1 MAHPSTAVAV
11 SPLPP
16 RSRTRRPKLPGR
28 RLAIVAYN
36 SNPTNLGLLSAAS
49 KFGLDAFIIPPEA
62 VAGQLRA
69 FDLALG
75 RLDVLPTV
83 DGPEPGLEELR
94 RLEDKG
100 VHVLNRAGAL
110 LCAHDKLATALR
122 LSAFGLPH
130 PRTAHIGAGCDFAF
144 SFPVVVKPRFG
155 SWGRDVT
162 LCPSRVALE
171 RCLRDLRRKAWFRRQ
186 GALVQEFVQP
196 RGRDLRLLVVAGEI
210 VGAVERIAAPGE
222 WRTNISLGGR
232 RSACAPPPQ
241 ACLLAQ
247 GAAAALGT
255 DLAGVDL
262 LPNGQSGWVI
272 LEVNGAVEFSAD
284 YSVDGESVFGRVVR
298 VLAETARAAARNTA
312 EAS

>member
-1 MAHPSTAVAV
+1 MAHPSTALSV

-16 RSRTRRPKLPGR
+16 QPRTGRPKLPVR
-28 RLAIVAYN
+28 RLAIVAHN
-36 SNPTNLGLLSAAS
+36 GNETNRGLLGAASMLGLDS
-49 KFGLDAFIIPPEA
+49 FIIPPGKA
-62 VAGQLRA
+62 ARRLHA
-69 FDLALG
+69 LDLALG

-94 RLEDKG
+94 RLESKG

-130 PRTAHIGAGCDFAF
+130 PRTAHIAAGCDFAF

-162 LCPSRVALE
+162 LCPTRVALE

-196 RGRDLRLLVVAGEI
+196 RGRDLRILVAATQI
-210 VGAVERIAAPGE
+210 VGAVERIAAQGE

-232 RSACAPPPQ
+232 RRACTAPPQ
-241 ACLLAQ
+241 ACQLARE
-247 GAAAALGT
+247 AAAAVGT

-262 LPNGQSGWVI
+262 LPNGQGGWVI
-272 LEVNGAVEFSAD
+272 LEVNGAVEFSPD
-284 YSVDGESVFGRVVR
+284 YSVDGKSVFGRAVKALAENAP
-298 VLAETARAAARNTA
+298 VLARSTA